1 MREPPHDV
9 ADVIIV
15 SSGSRPGSITP
26 TSLSI
31 IHFSTV
37 PNDSDT
43 ARFFRKL
50 PQRPSNA
57 LFIPEGRRHNPV
69 HGIYE
74 AQLSRNE
81 AVAIYSGTAAWSPSL
96 PPPGTKPPLH
106 LRPSRPRQI
115 FFPQLSTKIGK
126 NFPTER
132 NFPPNTHAH
141 PRTGRFER
149 SSDATRTASFANP
162 QLTNCRAVTAVRF

>member
-1 MREPPHDV
+1 MMSQM
-9 ADVIIV
+9 
-15 SSGSRPGSITP
+15 SSSSR
-26 TSLSI
+26 LAVV
-31 IHFSTV
+31 HFSTV
-37 PNDSDT
+37 TNDSDT

-96 PPPGTKPPLH
+96 PPPGTKPPLY

-115 FFPQLSTKIGK
+115 FFLQLSTKIGK

-132 NFPPNTHAH
+132 NFPPNTHTNRQIRKVFRRDTH
-141 PRTGRFER
+141 RFLCEP
-149 SSDATRTASFANP
+149 ATD
-162 QLTNCRAVTAVRF
+162 